1 MWRARPPPSG
11 SCLPR
16 RSRDPDRP
24 ARQPKDIRFQILY
37 RFACRSLSKFSIA
50 APSTPG
56 APLLLLTLCQAFT
69 TRSLG
74 ISNALPAVSKALA
87 PPLPMTL
94 ARSSQFLPE
103 TLADQHEHITN
114 DPAPSLR
121 PHYRSIITTTSRNRP
136 RPKHPRRPTLPWNQS
151 SRDQA
156 TARRLCR
163 HPQGVQ
169 TQEGRQFRAG
179 EVSLRHV
186 EVSQLGCVAAP
197 IIGGPRP
204 LPSATTHPSPHQ
216 TDR

>member
-50 APSTPG
+50 APSTP
-56 APLLLLTLCQAFT
+56 
-69 TRSLG
+69 
-74 ISNALPAVSKALA
+74 VSKALA

-163 HPQGVQ
+163 PPQGVQ